1 MAASAG
7 WSLMRLSLPGTP
19 HLTYCTNIHA
29 GETWEEIF
37 AALRRNLPAVKQQV
51 SPDAPMGVGL
61 RLSAAAVDDLADP
74 ERVRELKA
82 FLDAEGFY
90 VFTVNAFPYGT
101 FHATRVKEQV
111 YEPDWRTQER
121 LRFTDAAAYI
131 LSVLL
136 PEGMAGSISTVP
148 GGFKP
153 AIATEPDIAAIVD
166 NLVACAAQLYAL
178 SEASGKHISLALEP
192 EPHCFLETTDE
203 AIAFFNGRVFAPD
216 AVKAFARAANI
227 DDPAVAEQRLR
238 QHLGVCFDVCHAAV
252 EFEDPVASMARLSE
266 AGIAVPKIQL
276 SAALRVPAPDAE
288 AARLLLAFDDGVYLH
303 QTVAQRD
310 GELTRYLDLPE
321 AIAALDGGAQATEWR
336 VHCHVPLFW
345 QAPGVLQ
352 STHAPL
358 IDLLAACRQSALAPH
373 LEVETYTW
381 DVLPAD
387 LRASDISNDIARELQ
402 WVRSQLGA

>member
-1 MAASAG
+1 
-7 WSLMRLSLPGTP
+7 MRLSLPGTP

-29 GETWEEIF
+29 GESWEEIF
-37 AALRRNLPAVKQQV
+37 AALRRNLPAVKQQI

-74 ERVRELKA
+74 ERLQELKA
-82 FLDAEGFY
+82 FLDAGDFY

-121 LRFTDAAAYI
+121 LRFTDAVAYI

-136 PEGMAGSISTVP
+136 PAGMAGSISTVP

-153 AIATEPDIAAIVD
+153 SIETEGDIAAIVD
-166 NLVACAAQLYAL
+166 NLIACAAQLHAL
-178 SEASGKHISLALEP
+178 SEATGKHISLALEP

-216 AVKAFARAANI
+216 AVKAFAHAVNI
-227 DDPAVAEQRLR
+227 DDATVAERRLR

-252 EFEDPVASMARLSE
+252 EFEDPVASMARLRD

-276 SAALRVPAPDAE
+276 SAALRIPAPDVE
-288 AARLLLAFDDGVYLH
+288 AARLLQAFDDGVYLH
-303 QTVAQRD
+303 QTVAQRG
-310 GELTRYLDLPE
+310 GELVRYLDLPE
-321 AIAALDGGAQATEWR
+321 AIAALSDGANAAEWR

-345 QAPGVLQ
+345 QAAGVLQ

-358 IDLLAACRQSALAPH
+358 IELLAACRTDAIAPH

-381 DVLPAD
+381 DVLPAE
-387 LRASDISNDIARELQ
+387 LRAGDIANDIARELK
-402 WVRSQLGA
+402 WVREQLGA